1 MCHSGGQEL
10 RILWSN
16 LEDLLIITYWNNGP
30 NYKEKIEICFRFF
43 KADGKISALQLP
55 IDNMSNFGSL
65 FTKPLQ
71 KKHVFFKKKKLSQS
85 KTANVKHGTKTSL
98 KSSQPR
104 GAQICS
110 GTFHRQ

>member
-43 KADGKISALQLP
+43 KADGNISALQLP

-71 KKHVFFKKKKLSQS
+71 KKHVFLKKK
-85 KTANVKHGTKTSL
+85 NYHSL
-98 KSSQPR
+98 KQQMSSMGLKP
-104 GAQICS
+104 
-110 GTFHRQ
+110 H